1 MLNEDIIILQC
12 LNLIHEYFCHD
23 DFLLI
28 TKNLLS
34 ERDIHCTN
42 AF

>member
-23 DFLLI
+23 VSPLI
-28 TKNLLS
+28 TKNPLS
-34 ERDIHCTN
+34 ERDIDCTN